1 MNEKKRNTHPSESF
15 GRRFKSWWAYQI
27 EKPLIFEVSGF
38 FAYGHCTFI
47 AKVLN
52 LVAPVQLNI

>member
-1 MNEKKRNTHPSESF
+1 M
-15 GRRFKSWWAYQI
+15 FKSWWARQI

-47 AKVLN
+47 AEVLN
-52 LVAPVQLNI
+52 LVAPVQLNIWA